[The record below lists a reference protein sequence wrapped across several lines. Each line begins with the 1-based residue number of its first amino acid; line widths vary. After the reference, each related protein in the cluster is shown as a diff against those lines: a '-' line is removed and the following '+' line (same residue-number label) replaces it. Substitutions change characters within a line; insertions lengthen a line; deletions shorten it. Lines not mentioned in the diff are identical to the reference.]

1 MPRIFMILDFNDVRK
16 GKIIVFEGQPYQIT
30 SHAYLRKQQRRPV
43 MKVTMKHL
51 ASGATK
57 EHSFMQSDKVHE
69 ADVERR
75 PYQFLF
81 RQGGKLTFMD
91 QASYEQIEV
100 DEAQVG
106 DEAKFLLDGQEA
118 EVVMFEGKP
127 VTVGLPIKITRKVI
141 EAAPGVKGDS
151 AGSVQKEATV
161 EGGVKVRVPLF
172 IDEGDSIVI
181 DTRTGDYV
189 ERA

>member
-1 MPRIFMILDFNDVRK
+1 MILDFNDVRK
-16 GKIIVFEGQPYQIT
+16 GKIIVFEGQPYHIT

-51 ASGATK
+51 ATGATK

-81 RQGGKLTFMD
+81 RTGPTLTFMD
-91 QASYEQIEV
+91 QANYEQIEIN
-100 DEAQVG
+100 EGQVG

-118 EVVMFEGKP
+118 EVVLFEGKP
-127 VTVGLPIKITRKVI
+127 VTVSLPIKITRKVI
-141 EAAPGVKGDS
+141 EAAPGVRGDS
-151 AGSVQKEATV
+151 AGSVQKEVTL
-161 EGGVKVRVPLF
+161 EGGVKVRAPLF
-172 IDEGDSIVI
+172 INEGDKIII
-181 DTRTGDYV
+181 DTRMGDYV

>member
-1 MPRIFMILDFNDVRK
+1 MPTILDFNDVRK
-16 GKIIVFEGQPYQIT
+16 GKIIVFEEQPYLIT

-51 ASGATK
+51 ATGATK

-75 PYQFLF
+75 PFQFLF
-81 RQGGKLTFMD
+81 REGEKLTFMD
-91 QASYEQIEV
+91 QATYEQIEI
-100 DEAQVG
+100 EAKQVG
-106 DEAKFLLDGQEA
+106 EEAKFLLDGQEA

-127 VTVGLPIKITRKVI
+127 VTVSLPIKITRKVI

-151 AGSVQKEATV
+151 AGSVQKEVTV
-161 EGGVKVRVPLF
+161 EGGVKVRAPLF